1 VKKILR
7 AFTAFAA
14 VFTLIALSG
23 PAHAGTTE
31 TDAELAAEW
40 QYAWDTYK
48 FYDRTPPAPD
58 SGRSQR
64 TASISIVINAPAW
77 RVFDVYSNFNNH
89 IGRNPFLTRV
99 VTHKDWCWGNARY
112 INLTAIEQVP
122 YDGTIVD
129 LKTHAQQRL
138 YRSKLYYEVDS
149 WSAPGVETHQKIV
162 FKALSKGKTE
172 VTEHLTFEADNSLI
186 DFTVTNGVAAH
197 QQIQTALKQ
206 AIESGEL

>member
-1 VKKILR
+1 MKKILR

-64 TASISIVINAPAW
+64 TATISIVIDAPF
-77 RVFDVYSNFNNH
+77 RHVFDAYSNFSNH

-99 VTHKDWCWGNARY
+99 VTHKDWRKGSLRH
-112 INLTAIEQVP
+112 INLTAVEEVP
-122 YDGTIVD
+122 YEGTIVT
-129 LKTHAQQRL
+129 LNTHAQQRL
-138 YRSKLYYEVDS
+138 HRSKRYYEVDS
-149 WSAPGVETHQKIV
+149 WSAPGVVTHQKIV
-162 FKALSKGKTE
+162 FKPLSKRQTK